1 MSRKQSSW
9 LRLSFNLWQ
18 AGLEAQ
24 QVNSLRLAL
33 LAPGSDS
40 AGAETARMVS
50 EKMSAAL
57 EVQHAVITA
66 AMTGSP
72 GLIPART
79 VAIYR
84 RKMRPTA
91 APRTLQ
97 KSRPRGSAIRHAYK
111 CTVDRMMGPT
121 NPVPCRR
128 RLSIMSSK
136 LAQLRQVRTQDHR
149 SFGKDASGPTI
160 RISLSTGV
168 VKLDPTAA

>member
-24 QVNSLRLAL
+24 QVISLRLAL
-33 LAPGSDS
+33 LAAGSDS

-57 EVQHAVITA
+57 EVQHAVVTA

-84 RKMRPTA
+84 RKMRA
-91 APRTLQ
+91 
-97 KSRPRGSAIRHAYK
+97 
-111 CTVDRMMGPT
+111 
-121 NPVPCRR
+121 NRR
-128 RLSIMSSK
+128 RL
-136 LAQLRQVRTQDHR
+136 
-149 SFGKDASGPTI
+149 GPAKKPAAG
-160 RISLSTGV
+160 LSHPSR
-168 VKLDPTAA
+168 L